1 MTMCIHYEILTRTT
15 KSKVSGPA
23 PVRERGIS
31 GNVASQGA
39 PVPPTATGRP
49 LGRVAIW

>member
-15 KSKVSGPA
+15 KSEVSGPA

-31 GNVASQGA
+31 GRAEY
-39 PVPPTATGRP
+39 
-49 LGRVAIW
+49 L

>member
-31 GNVASQGA
+31 VR
-39 PVPPTATGRP
+39 PVPLTATGRP
-49 LGRVAIW
+49 LGRVAIC